1 MFPGNTAVRH
11 TLILHMETHQLQNT
25 TIRPTINFI
34 DTYLL
39 YTAIVCQ

>member
-11 TLILHMETHQLQNT
+11 TLILHMETHQLQNN
-25 TIRPTINFI
+25 TITINSI

-39 YTAIVCQ
+39 NTAIVYQ